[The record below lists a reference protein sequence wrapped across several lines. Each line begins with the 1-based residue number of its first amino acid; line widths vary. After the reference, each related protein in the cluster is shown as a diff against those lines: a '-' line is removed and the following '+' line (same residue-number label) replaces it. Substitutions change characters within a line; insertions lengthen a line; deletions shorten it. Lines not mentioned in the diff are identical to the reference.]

1 MKLRI
6 EHLTATRWIFAIST
20 IEEQKVLPEV
30 FDMYAAKIFMAGI
43 VLLMLAVNAVDARE
57 GNPYSDPLKSSVYEP
72 VIAKEPG
79 FGEDELMTPRLDL
92 SVAPVIDI
100 TYINTWHAA
109 AGNSD
114 QVFVGIEITQL
125 GTDIMG
131 LDNTNFKVEP
141 LFIPADG
148 PGVRISFVEEISDAV
163 HFYVLEMIPEQI
175 CKTVDYPSKTP
186 APCKQLT
193 WMPGDYSLKLYYI
206 SEGKELADTLIDFT
220 I

>member
-1 MKLRI
+1 
-6 EHLTATRWIFAIST
+6 
-20 IEEQKVLPEV
+20 
-30 FDMYAAKIFMAGI
+30 MYAAKRFLAGI
-43 VLLMLAVNAVDARE
+43 VLLMLTLNAVDARE
-57 GNPYSDPLKSSVYEP
+57 GNPYSDQLKPSVHEP

-79 FGEDELMTPRLDL
+79 FSEIWGNMTPRPY
-92 SVAPVIDI
+92 SPIAPLIDI
-100 TYINTWHAA
+100 IYINTWHAA

-114 QVFVGIEITQL
+114 QVFVGVEITQL

-141 LFIPADG
+141 LFVPANG
-148 PGVRISFVEEISDAV
+148 PDVRISSVEEISDAV

-175 CKTVDYPSKTP
+175 CKSVDYPPKAP

-193 WMPGDYSLKLYYI
+193 WMPGDYSLKLHYVAD
-206 SEGKELADTLIDFT
+206 GKELAYAIIDFT

>member
-1 MKLRI
+1 
-6 EHLTATRWIFAIST
+6 
-20 IEEQKVLPEV
+20 
-30 FDMYAAKIFMAGI
+30 MYVAKRFLAVI

-57 GNPYSDPLKSSVYEP
+57 GNPYSDPLKSSVHEP
-72 VIAKEPG
+72 IAKDPG
-79 FGEDELMTPRLDL
+79 FGEYELMTPRLDL
-92 SVAPVIDI
+92 TIAPLIDI
-100 TYINTWHAA
+100 EYINTWHAA

-125 GTDIMG
+125 ETDIMG

-141 LFIPADG
+141 LFVPAYG
-148 PGVRISFVEEISDAV
+148 PGVRISSVEEVSDAV
-163 HFYVLEMIPEQI
+163 HFYVLEVIPERI
-175 CKTVDYPSKTP
+175 CKSVDYPSKAP

-206 SEGKELADTLIDFT
+206 KDGKELADTLIDFT